1 MTNEEY
7 LNGLF
12 QAHEI
17 TLEEYLKT
25 QELPSVT
32 IERIRKAIKER
43 NNTQMTN
50 EEYTNV
56 AACYN
61 ALLPIV
67 RKLSAKFAPE
77 TIETAMEKILNEGCI
92 NINKI
97 QMTDKEYE
105 DYLYNMVVTGEMSLS
120 EYLRIEEDIRWEDY
134 QHEQW
139 LKNKKAKENE
149 TNTEQS

>member
-32 IERIRKAIKER
+32 IERIRKAIKEH

-77 TIETAMEKILNEGCI
+77 TIEAAMEKILNEG
-92 NINKI
+92 
-97 QMTDKEYE
+97 
-105 DYLYNMVVTGEMSLS
+105 V
-120 EYLRIEEDIRWEDY
+120 
-134 QHEQW
+134 
-139 LKNKKAKENE
+139 
-149 TNTEQS
+149 